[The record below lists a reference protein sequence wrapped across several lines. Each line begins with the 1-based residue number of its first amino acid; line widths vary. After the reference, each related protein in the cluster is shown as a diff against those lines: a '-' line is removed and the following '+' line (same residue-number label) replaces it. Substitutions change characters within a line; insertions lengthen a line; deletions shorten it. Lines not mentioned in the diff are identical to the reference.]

1 MHLARTFAA
10 VFAAGALTLTGCAG
24 DDLADDSASDPET
37 SAAADKGSLTLAGQN
52 FPEATLVASMYEQ
65 LLEDAGYTVETKL
78 VDSRDAYM
86 PTFPGDVDI
95 VPEYV
100 GGIVNFLNTQA
111 NGAEA
116 KPFEAGDGEQLASD
130 GASLLEEAGIELLDL
145 SPATDANAFFVTQ
158 EFSEA
163 EGVTTLSD
171 LEGQSVTL
179 AAAPDCEGRLD
190 CEGGLSDEYGIDVT
204 EVLPLGYASDQ
215 TYQSVL
221 DGESELGETSTTD
234 GTLESQGLVILE
246 DDKQIQPAQN
256 LVPAVSADFLADNPD
271 VADILNPLMAAL
283 TTEGLTELNGRMAV
297 DRETAED
304 VAADFLSRAG
314 PALTRLTVS
323 CFRRSPRSWRGPCR
337 LLADVSASKRQHPRW
352 SGDSHTSCGRSPS
365 AAGSTVATSSTRCG
379 TSSRHAP
386 LATSCTRSA
395 GPSRPATQVISSAAS
410 ERRSCSTSQPQS
422 RCTGGSPLCTS
433 ERCPQIS
440 STPARSSRH
449 HSSLAPGISRK

>member
-1 MHLARTFAA
+1 MHLARSLAA
-10 VFAAGALTLTGCAG
+10 VLAAGALTLTGCAG
-24 DDLADDSASDPET
+24 DDLSDDSASDTET
-37 SAAADKGSLTLAGQN
+37 SAAGDKGSITLAGQN

-65 LLEDAGYTVETKL
+65 LLEDAGYAVETKL

-111 NGAEA
+111 NGADAE
-116 KPFEAGDGEQLASD
+116 PFEAGDGEQLASD
-130 GASLLEEAGIELLDL
+130 GASLLEDAGIELLDL
-145 SPATDANAFFVTQ
+145 SPATDTNAFFVTQ
-158 EFSEA
+158 EFSES

-190 CEGGLSDEYGIDVT
+190 CEGGLTEEYGIDVT
-204 EVLPLGYASDQ
+204 KVLPLGYASDQ

-297 DRETAED
+297 DREKPED
-304 VAADFLSRAG
+304 VAADFLAEEG
-314 PALTRLTVS
+314 
-323 CFRRSPRSWRGPCR
+323 
-337 LLADVSASKRQHPRW
+337 LL
-352 SGDSHTSCGRSPS
+352 
-365 AAGSTVATSSTRCG
+365 
-379 TSSRHAP
+379 
-386 LATSCTRSA
+386 
-395 GPSRPATQVISSAAS
+395 
-410 ERRSCSTSQPQS
+410 
-422 RCTGGSPLCTS
+422 
-433 ERCPQIS
+433 
-440 STPARSSRH
+440 
-449 HSSLAPGISRK
+449 